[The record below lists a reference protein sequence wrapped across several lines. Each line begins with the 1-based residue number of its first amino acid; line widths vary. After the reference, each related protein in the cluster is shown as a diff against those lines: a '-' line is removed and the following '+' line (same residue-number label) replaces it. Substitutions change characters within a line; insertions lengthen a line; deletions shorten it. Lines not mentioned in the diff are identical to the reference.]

1 MLRGGITLALLN
13 VLVVRIVGVLWSN
26 PGCLIYRGIATEEQS
41 ITTQTLAN
49 AMHKHMMTCQFKS
62 PGGG

>member
-13 VLVVRIVGVLWSN
+13 MRVVRIIGVLRCN

-41 ITTQTLAN
+41 ITTQALTN
-49 AMHKHMMTCQFKS
+49 AMRKHMMT
-62 PGGG
+62 